1 MSELLQ
7 WEDNMIG
14 NIRLVGLT
22 PLSINGDIHF
32 ATQIK
37 LDHNYDMQN
46 VSSSSSLSTSK
57 MVTSSSINGEMLL
70 FSQPSFPDIFDQ
82 TQMPNLSEIDLK
94 AGDKLIRIEN
104 VLFGQ
109 FRQLS
114 GYNKC
119 DAAEV
124 EFVAESMS
132 MSEVTKT
139 INTKVTI

>member
-7 WEDNMIG
+7 SGDNMIG
-14 NIRLVGLT
+14 HIRLVGLT
-22 PLSINGDIHF
+22 PLSINDDIHF
-32 ATQIK
+32 ATQMRFN
-37 LDHNYDMQN
+37 HVYDMKN
-46 VSSSSSLSTSK
+46 ASSSSSLSTSK
-57 MVTSSSINGEMLL
+57 MVTSSSINGNMLL

-82 TQMPNLSEIDLK
+82 TQMQNLSEIDLK
-94 AGDKLIRIEN
+94 AGDKLIRIKN

-119 DAAEV
+119 DATQV
-124 EFVAESMS
+124 EFVAKSMS